1 MQEMV
6 NKGVLALEIPRA
18 WYHISLNNRVSR
30 SMQTIDTLAL
40 TLGAGWAAGINLYAA
55 VLVLGYLGMTGDV
68 VLPPG
73 LEVLSDP
80 LVMSIAGIMYCIE
93 FFADKTPGVDS
104 GWDTLHTFIRIPAGA
119 LLAAGAA
126 SGFEVN
132 QATELAAALVG
143 GTLAAGSHFTKAGS
157 RLLINTSPEPVSNWT
172 ASILEDVAVV
182 GGLWTALHYPLA
194 FIGLLVLFIVLAI
207 WLLPKIWR
215 ALKRL
220 FQRIGRFFGGEK
232 APSMQT
238 PGSETRAEQLKAL
251 FQHPSDAGEPPKK

>member
-1 MQEMV
+1 
-6 NKGVLALEIPRA
+6 
-18 WYHISLNNRVSR
+18 
-30 SMQTIDTLAL
+30 MQTIDTLAL
-40 TLGAGWAAGINLYAA
+40 TLGVGWASGINLYAA

-80 LVMSIAGIMYCIE
+80 LVMAVAGMMYCIE

-119 LLAAGAA
+119 ILAAGAA

-132 QATELAAALVG
+132 QAAELAAALVG

-157 RLLINTSPEPVSNWT
+157 RLLINTSPEPVTNWT
-172 ASILEDVAVV
+172 ASVLEDLAVI
-182 GGLWTALHYPLA
+182 GGLWTALHYPLT
-194 FIGLLVLFIVLAI
+194 FILLLVLFIALAI

-220 FQRIGRFFGGEK
+220 FQRLGRFFRGRREPDTGIH
-232 APSMQT
+232 T
-238 PGSETRAEQLKAL
+238 PEERTETLKSL
-251 FQHPSDAGEPPKK
+251 FLDSGKSPDTPQK